1 MLREW
6 IRNLPT
12 GLLREIVGNRHVRG
26 NRIWQLACSEL
37 DRRYGVAA

>member
-12 GLLREIVGNRHVRG
+12 SLLREIVANSRVRG
-26 NRIWQLACSEL
+26 NFIWQLACSEL
-37 DRRYGVAA
+37 DRRCGIAA